1 LVDPARVVMAESE
14 VALAMVEYM
23 LRDLGATV
31 EHVDRERDRVRE
43 ELYDVVPLE
52 RALGRQA

>member
-1 LVDPARVVMAESE
+1 MAESE
-14 VALAMVEYM
+14 VALTMVEYM

-31 EHVDRERDRVRE
+31 EQVDQERDRVRE